1 MDNDVLLFA
10 LAAAVPIR
18 IAELMRLPSQ
28 LRNDTGSAWAAA
40 GVDAVACHGDTLQF
54 GGRKGEAANVFNAL
68 ARGLAALA
76 LAPGGV
82 HFAGQHWCV
91 QHPVGCTGRPA
102 DLDCEATGYTTPAHR
117 AVITTASV

>member
-1 MDNDVLLFA
+1 MDNDALLFA

-18 IAELMRLPSQ
+18 IAELMRLPPQ
-28 LRNDTGSAWAAA
+28 LRNSTGSAWAAA

-54 GGRKGEAANVFNAL
+54 GGRRGEAATVFNAL
-68 ARGLAALA
+68 ARGVAALA

-82 HFAGQHWCV
+82 CFAGQHWCV
-91 QHPVGCTGRPA
+91 QHPFGCAARPA
-102 DLDCEATGYTTPAHR
+102 DLDCEATGYTTPPHR